1 MNTPPLTHQ
10 PPTPTPPPAA
20 PAPPADRRS
29 DGLALAILAAGV
41 FLAALDQTVVVTV
54 LYKVQQDYNIP
65 ATQFDQLAWVVTAYL
80 LGYTVTLP
88 LMGRVADVWGRKW
101 VFLGCLGVFMAGSV
115 LAALSP
121 SVEALIAARV
131 VQAVGGGALLP
142 VGIAM
147 TRALAARGGRT
158 FALGLLGAAAEAG
171 SVMGPLWGAL
181 IIWGLTD
188 WRAIFWLNLPLGV
201 GIAAAVLLLPAQPR
215 LRERIDWP
223 GAVLLSGG
231 LLALAL
237 GLSSSSS
244 TQALAGIV
252 PGDQA
257 QAATQSPWQAPALLL
272 GALVLLVAF
281 IWWERRTA
289 APLVPLRLFARPAFS
304 LANTTNFFVGAALI
318 VAMVDVPLLVDSVR
332 DGTAV
337 DGAVMLG
344 RLTLL
349 IPVGA
354 LLGGALADRVGDRLL
369 TVLGL
374 LCCAVG
380 FFLMSRWALAEP
392 EAGMTA
398 HLALTGFGFGLIIA
412 PITATALHWVRAGQA
427 GLAAALVNT
436 ARMIGALVGLS
447 VLSAWGLELFKNL
460 MAPYKAT
467 DYIDKPDAYEAL
479 VKAAGLQVYTAG
491 FLVAAVICAVAIL
504 PALGLRRPAPA
515 QAAAQEGAASPDE
528 DA

>member
-1 MNTPPLTHQ
+1 MNTPTLPRHL
-10 PPTPTPPPAA
+10 PTPNSPPPPPAS
-20 PAPPADRRS
+20 RS
-29 DGLALAILAAGV
+29 DGLVLAILAAGV

-101 VFLGCLGVFMAGSV
+101 VFLGCLAVFMIGSV
-115 LAALSP
+115 LAALS
-121 SVEALIAARV
+121 SSIEALIAARV

-147 TRALAARGGRT
+147 TRSLTVRGGRT

-188 WRAIFWLNLPLGV
+188 WRAIFWLNVPLGV
-201 GIAAAVLLLPAQPR
+201 GIAGAVLLLPAQPR

-223 GAVLLSGG
+223 GAALLSGG

-252 PGDQA
+252 PGEAVQA
-257 QAATQSPWQAPALLL
+257 STQPPWQAPALLI
-272 GALVLLVAF
+272 GALGLLLVF
-281 IWWERRTA
+281 VWWERRA
-289 APLVPLRLFARPAFS
+289 VAPLVPLRLFARPAFS
-304 LANTTNFFVGAALI
+304 LANSTNFFVGAALI

-337 DGAVMLG
+337 DGATMLG

-374 LCCAVG
+374 ICCVVG

-392 EAGMTA
+392 ELGMTV

-412 PITATALHWVRAGQA
+412 PITATALGWVRTGQA

-467 DYIDKPDAYEAL
+467 DYIDQPEAYAAL
-479 VKAAGLQVYTAG
+479 VKAAGLQVYTTG
-491 FLVAAVICAVAIL
+491 FFVAALICAVALL
-504 PALGLRRPAPA
+504 PALGLRRPNPA
-515 QAAAQEGAASPDE
+515 QAAALAGEAASPDD